1 MVGMGCVS
9 VGSTVGDSEMIELEY
24 AFYGLLGA
32 VVYTLVRWGFW
43 REKGYDYLFRH
54 FAWGFVAGIIV
65 YLFKLPNNLT
75 AFGLGYLGIDVA
87 EGFLN
92 RLVKKE

>member
-1 MVGMGCVS
+1 MMF
-9 VGSTVGDSEMIELEY
+9 LEY
-24 AFYGLLGA
+24 GFYGLLGA

-54 FAWGFVAGIIV
+54 FAWGFVAGLIV
-65 YLFKLPNNLT
+65 YLFNLPNHFT

-92 RLVKKE
+92 RLLGVKEK